1 MGGGGVWLNFW
12 VLVGYIVIDVLE
24 YWFCVFEC
32 IVKKKK
38 KLFRWIKV
46 YVIKLKMYSN
56 WWI

>member
-24 YWFCVFEC
+24 YWFCVLEC
-32 IVKKKK
+32 IVKKKII
-38 KLFRWIKV
+38 FRWIKV
-46 YVIKLKMYSN
+46 YVMKLKMY